1 MDGVSHASLH
11 GGRGKLVDGAY
22 SQTSETHSEVFWQVP
37 LVEDQAVCEEV
48 EEGSKEKGLME
59 KRFGQLGQWQ
69 LPAYQHFWI
78 YVLTGRWSV
87 IFNQLICY

>member
-1 MDGVSHASLH
+1 
-11 GGRGKLVDGAY
+11 
-22 SQTSETHSEVFWQVP
+22 
-37 LVEDQAVCEEV
+37 
-48 EEGSKEKGLME
+48 ME